1 MLGSLVSDSTRKIG
15 DEERGVGGIGRCYQ
29 VPHKSNP
36 EHPRWVVGDGQGPG
50 QEDGCV
56 CWRRIRRGGVILA
69 LQHDGRRSCICLA
82 YTILGAVDYWS
93 TWGPV
98 GLGSGILY
106 PVVNCTRGL
115 ASELSPDTSATVV
128 SELTTIP
135 VPVFFILQ
143 IHLQF
148 RDTKCCC
155 RVMWAS
161 WHFHA
166 SLTRLLLVTGVAGR
180 CSRCQTNSRKQK
192 TCSQLELFIWYGNK
206 VRF

>member
-1 MLGSLVSDSTRKIG
+1 MLGSLASDSTRKIG

-69 LQHDGRRSCICLA
+69 LQHGGRRSCICLTQFLVQWTSGVREDPWGRVA
-82 YTILGAVDYWS
+82 GFS
-93 TWGPV
+93 TQW
-98 GLGSGILY
+98 
-106 PVVNCTRGL
+106 VNCTRGL

-148 RDTKCCC
+148 RDTKCCS
-155 RVMWAS
+155 RVMWTS

-180 CSRCQTNSRKQK
+180 CSRRQTNSRKQK
-192 TCSQLELFIWYGNK
+192 TCSQLELCIWYGNK